1 MSQGSNCFETTTF
14 SLETID
20 AQSKIT
26 DKCEYPVRTVQSD
39 QVFVN
44 YENGTIG
51 ADGNMNALVQDRID
65 LLYHKV
71 PQSFRSNW

>member
-20 AQSKIT
+20 DQSKIT
-26 DKCEYPVRTVQSD
+26 DNCKYPGRTVQSD
-39 QVFVN
+39 QELVN

-51 ADGNMNALVQDRID
+51 ADRQYECFCSGPNGFTVS
-65 LLYHKV
+65 
-71 PQSFRSNW
+71 QSPPIFQI